1 MIYVQLLCYYQP
13 IDLPFWSFQFIHL
26 TTVSQSINPFT
37 YSSIRWST
45 VRTSCPLV
53 RLSFFI
59 EWQLPRRMVIFMLS
73 VISMATEINDRNNNT
88 QYLQKIEESNPELL
102 SSGQDYYSPQD
113 KTTKKNN

>member
-1 MIYVQLLCYYQP
+1 
-13 IDLPFWSFQFIHL
+13 
-26 TTVSQSINPFT
+26 
-37 YSSIRWST
+37 
-45 VRTSCPLV
+45 
-53 RLSFFI
+53 
-59 EWQLPRRMVIFMLS
+59 MLS